1 MFIETKKISV
11 QYSRKSSLGVE
22 HAYSRTKTLAV
33 LKCNSCLSIFERELG
48 KMNHRRANGEY
59 QHVCSN
65 CNPKQFAQTRGVENR
80 RLWNLPVDSDI
91 KINKL

>member
-33 LKCNSCLSIFERELG
+33 LKCNSCLSIFERDLG
-48 KMNHRRANGEY
+48 KMDHRRANGEY